1 MAKNIICQSLRQI
14 WLLICWPTS
23 LLNLNL
29 PVNEVYIGTFFTIPQ
44 LTEIMKHQDCHS
56 VYSSVFEYWLHI
68 IQKNS
73 NLYRPVSW
81 DPYFRMP
88 HDQYSIIHAYRIF
101 RDTWLYFMQIKSIN
115 GFSSLTKHIIFYYS
129 HWNSCKEDLIGL

>member
-1 MAKNIICQSLRQI
+1 MKCTLEHFSPSPNS
-14 WLLICWPTS
+14 
-23 LLNLNL
+23 
-29 PVNEVYIGTFFTIPQ
+29 
-44 LTEIMKHQDCHS
+44 TEIMTHQDCHS
-56 VYSSVFEYWLHI
+56 VYSSVFENWLHI

-101 RDTWLYFMQIKSIN
+101 RDTCTLCKLNQSMDSA
-115 GFSSLTKHIIFYYS
+115 
-129 HWNSCKEDLIGL
+129 HWQNT